1 MSTPP
6 SLNRTLPAWRRG
18 GAVLA
23 GALWALPLPAA
34 DWQALVANNPFGAA
48 AGAAA
53 APAANDQLEFRG
65 VLQEDGIVLVNLYDP
80 ATKQAQWVPVDG
92 PAGGG
97 VTVTGY
103 DESSGQ
109 LSLNKAGQ
117 PLTLALKQA
126 KVSLLATP
134 PPPPAATPGQA
145 ATAATPGDSPENRR
159 AQFARNLPPE
169 AQAMIEEIRRRRA
182 LRQQGQ
188 APAPG
193 QTVPGPGNRQR
204 QQ

>member
-1 MSTPP
+1 
-6 SLNRTLPAWRRG
+6 
-18 GAVLA
+18 
-23 GALWALPLPAA
+23 
-34 DWQALVANNPFGAA
+34 
-48 AGAAA
+48 
-53 APAANDQLEFRG
+53 
-65 VLQEDGIVLVNLYDP
+65 VLQEDGLVLVNLYDP

-92 PAGGG
+92 PADGG
-97 VTVTGY
+97 VTVTSY
-103 DESSGQ
+103 DESSGR

-126 KVSLLATP
+126 KVSLLAL
-134 PPPPAATPGQA
+134 PPATP
-145 ATAATPGDSPENRR
+145 TAAPAAAAPAAAGDNQENRR

-193 QTVPGPGNRQR
+193 QTVPSPVNRQR